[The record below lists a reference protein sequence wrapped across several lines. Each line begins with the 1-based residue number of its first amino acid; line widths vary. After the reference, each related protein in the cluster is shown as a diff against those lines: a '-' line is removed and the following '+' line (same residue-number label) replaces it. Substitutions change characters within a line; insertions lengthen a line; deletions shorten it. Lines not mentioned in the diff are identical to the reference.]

1 MNGIELSSN
10 RDSLDGHQND
20 GPSGMHSSSEATKD
34 DRKKTSNNIEYDEWD
49 DELRLKRNQL
59 DVLQAHNRF
68 IQTKEEINR
77 RNSGINLENV
87 SVEQDKNIDQ
97 KNNNSSS
104 DFSSVV

>member
-1 MNGIELSSN
+1 MLCKF
-10 RDSLDGHQND
+10 L
-20 GPSGMHSSSEATKD
+20 
-34 DRKKTSNNIEYDEWD
+34 DEWD

-77 RNSGINLENV
+77 RNSGINLEAA
-87 SVEQDKNIDQ
+87 VEQDKNIDQ

-104 DFSSVV
+104 DFSSVVSSNSNEKIKDH